1 MITPKCDNSAWKN
14 FLRHVPLIVKYI
26 KDPENLNPLDRYVIL
41 GAYRAGLSGVPPYAY
56 EVGGKMFDSPMIFL
70 AWNCGDDLRRTE
82 DLRRFGYLKPW
93 GEDNNASD
101 STPTPDS
108 MNPYTGPMYTG

>member
-1 MITPKCDNSAWKN
+1 MRTKYTCEITCSENSAWKN

-26 KDPENLNPLDRYVIL
+26 NDAENLGPIERYVIL

-82 DLRRFGYLKPW
+82 DLRRFGYLKPYINLIDYRNEQL
-93 GEDNNASD
+93 GIK
-101 STPTPDS
+101 
-108 MNPYTGPMYTG
+108 